1 MMRFVLFLCASL
13 FLAGCASHSGDDL
26 QPKTASNVNLK
37 RYQGTWYELA
47 RLPMYFQRNCAQSEA
62 RYSLLPDGD
71 MSVFNRC
78 LTPEWKWQEA
88 KGTATPQVPGKT
100 DKLWVEFNNW
110 FTSLLPGVA
119 KGDYWV
125 LKLDA
130 AYSVSLVGSP
140 DRRYLWLLAR
150 HPHLDE
156 ATRNHYLACAQAQGY
171 DLAGLIHTPH
181 TGRATA

>member
-1 MMRFVLFLCASL
+1 MTERVDPITISHLDLTRYL
-13 FLAGCASHSGDDL
+13 GC
-26 QPKTASNVNLK
+26 
-37 RYQGTWYELA
+37 WFEIA
-47 RLPMYFQRNCAQSEA
+47 RLPMRHEPANATDITA
-62 RYSLLPDGD
+62 TYSLDEQGAIRVQNRMRLDGEVEESIGQARPVDESNSKLEVTFLPAGL
-71 MSVFNRC
+71 RWI
-78 LTPEWKWQEA
+78 P
-88 KGTATPQVPGKT
+88 
-100 DKLWVEFNNW
+100 
-110 FTSLLPGVA
+110 FT

-125 LKLDA
+125 LKLDD

-140 DRRYLWLLAR
+140 DRKYLWLLAR

>member
-62 RYSLLPDGD
+62 RYTLLPDGD

-78 LTPEWKWQEA
+78 LTTEWKWEEA

-110 FTSLLPGVA
+110 FTALLPGVA

-125 LKLDA
+125 L
-130 AYSVSLVGSP
+130 YVSDDYKTALVGSP
-140 DRRYLWLLAR
+140 SRRYMWILSR
-150 HPHLDE
+150 
-156 ATRNHYLACAQAQGY
+156 
-171 DLAGLIHTPH
+171 TP
-181 TGRATA
+181 TVSADKIGRAHV

>member
-1 MMRFVLFLCASL
+1 MTERVDPITI
-13 FLAGCASHSGDDL
+13 SHLDL
-26 QPKTASNVNLK
+26 T
-37 RYQGTWYELA
+37 RYLGRWFEIA
-47 RLPMYFQRNCAQSEA
+47 RLPMRHEPANATDITA
-62 RYSLLPDGD
+62 TYSLDEQGAIRVQNRMRLDGEMEESIGQARPVDESNSKLEVTFLPAGL
-71 MSVFNRC
+71 RWI
-78 LTPEWKWQEA
+78 P
-88 KGTATPQVPGKT
+88 
-100 DKLWVEFNNW
+100 
-110 FTSLLPGVA
+110 FT

-125 LKLDA
+125 LKLDD

-140 DRRYLWLLAR
+140 DRKYLWLLAR